1 MQTTL
6 LGFYITLL
14 IIAFLFAYGGYEN
27 TMRLFAYLDI
37 QFRYAILRVRM
48 YFMARKLRKQLN
60 LPTLPELKE
69 LKELKKQESK
79 NGK

>member
-1 MQTTL
+1 MQSTL

-27 TMRLFAYLDI
+27 TMRLFAYLDL
-37 QFRYAILRVRM
+37 QFRFAIIRVRM

-60 LPTLPELKE
+60 LTHLPRIKE
-69 LKELKKQESK
+69 LNQKESK
-79 NGK
+79 NVK

>member
-27 TMRLFAYLDI
+27 TMRLFAYLDV

-69 LKELKKQESK
+69 LKKQESK